1 MICSKTA
8 KNHNV
13 LGHVIITLTRELDST
28 ECIISI
34 DFSKENGRIF
44 FDCEKRFGYAYV
56 LDDNREPHSD
66 ELAPGEAL
74 AEIVAINEWFAERG
88 YN

>member
-1 MICSKTA
+1 MSTTQKIIFVRESKTVM
-8 KNHNV
+8 NRSIVNEF
-13 LGHVIITLTRELDST
+13 IDSG
-28 ECIISI
+28 
-34 DFSKENGRIF
+34 DFEDFEVFKTN
-44 FDCEKRFGYAYV
+44 V